1 MQMELS
7 ALIISN
13 LLFSVRVTPIV
24 ILAATL
30 LRGAILLTGQK
41 REFED
46 WTRNPLLTILTIIF
60 FPGMIINL
68 LIRYLVSAAFGIG
81 VDRVGGSTTYGEL
94 NLYLKVDKPPRV
106 FTVILV
112 LFVSTFLSVFVAF
125 LLIALPVVLFLSASA
140 TVIMWYL
147 SIGVLFNSS
156 ARGGDLS
163 LLGASL
169 KKRPRTGALEILTIS
184 AALIIMYFQ
193 LWSVPL

>member
-1 MQMELS
+1 MQIELS

-13 LLFSVRVTPIV
+13 LIFSIRVTPIV
-24 ILAATL
+24 IIAATL
-30 LRGAILLTGQK
+30 LRGVILLTGQK

-46 WTRNPLLTILTIIF
+46 WTRNPLLTALQIIF
-60 FPGMIINL
+60 FPGMIIHL

-81 VDRVGGSTTYGEL
+81 VDRVGSSTTYGEL
-94 NLYLKVDKPPRV
+94 NVYLKVEKPPRAMA
-106 FTVILV
+106 VILA
-112 LFVSTFLSVFVAF
+112 LFVSTFLAVFVAF
-125 LLIALPVVLFLSASA
+125 LLIALPVILLLSAPV

-156 ARGGDLS
+156 IRGGDLS

-169 KKRPRTGALEILTIS
+169 RRRPRTGALEILTIF
-184 AALIIMYFQ
+184 AALIILYFQ